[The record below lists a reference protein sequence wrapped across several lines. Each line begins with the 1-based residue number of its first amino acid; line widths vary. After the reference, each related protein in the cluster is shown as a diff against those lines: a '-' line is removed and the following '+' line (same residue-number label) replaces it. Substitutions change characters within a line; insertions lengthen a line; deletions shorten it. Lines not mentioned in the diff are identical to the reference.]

1 MGCLNIKKRGNVY
14 QYQFEIAPVDGKRKY
29 INKSG
34 FKTKAEAIEEG
45 NKAMTE
51 YLNAGVPFKESK
63 ISYSDY
69 LDYWLDNY
77 CRKNLKYNTI
87 QAYTN
92 IIKNYIKPNLGMY
105 RLSSLT
111 SVKLNSFITNIC
123 DRNSFSKSYFK
134 NILKVL
140 KGSFRDATNL
150 YGFIKYNPA
159 LTLRLPRIEQET
171 EDVKHLYT
179 KDEIEKILRRFSNDD
194 AFTCAFL
201 TSCFTGMRT
210 GEVCALTWNDI
221 DLENGT
227 ISISHNVYDKP
238 KDEKGRWYIGTTKT
252 LTGKRKIHISNTLLN
267 ALKNYKKK
275 QAYCKK
281 VFGNSY
287 NYYHLEDVTNE
298 YGKVVEHRIVKT
310 EGNIVSINTL
320 NLVFTKENGLY
331 NGTDITRYPFKIIHD
346 ELGIKKC
353 RFYDLR
359 GSYATSI
366 LNNGTEIRDVAD
378 ILGHR
383 NIETTENYYISST
396 SETRK
401 AANDSFD
408 RMMSSDVINMVSKFG
423 I

>member
-159 LTLRLPRIEQET
+159 FTLRLPRIEQET

-179 KDEIEKILRRFSNDD
+179 KDEIEKILRRFSNND

-267 ALKNYKKK
+267 ALKNYNK
-275 QAYCKK
+275 
-281 VFGNSY
+281 
-287 NYYHLEDVTNE
+287 
-298 YGKVVEHRIVKT
+298 
-310 EGNIVSINTL
+310 
-320 NLVFTKENGLY
+320 
-331 NGTDITRYPFKIIHD
+331 
-346 ELGIKKC
+346 
-353 RFYDLR
+353 FY
-359 GSYATSI
+359 I
-366 LNNGTEIRDVAD
+366 
-378 ILGHR
+378 
-383 NIETTENYYISST
+383 
-396 SETRK
+396 
-401 AANDSFD
+401 
-408 RMMSSDVINMVSKFG
+408 
-423 I
+423 